1 MEPPSFFNITSITL
15 LWEWSDSNFSQTTS
29 IFLNVLGMSRIS
41 YHLKGCRGGYGVC
54 FHYGVAWLSPSY
66 MSVSNPGKAGNVV
79 WKMCAVM
86 CMWKCVGECVCVYI
100 YREMPTMKGPC
111 KARGPR
117 PLATTSYCF
126 VPHWLGFHYHSGRNN
141 KGLMWMCG
149 LPTQQRPGR
158 PRTDWTELVKP
169 CVCVCVCALVKY

>member
-86 CMWKCVGECVCVYI
+86 CMWKCVGECVCVCI
-100 YREMPTMKGPC
+100 YRERCQPWRGH
-111 KARGPR
+111 ARPGAHVLWP
-117 PLATTSYCF
+117 P
-126 VPHWLGFHYHSGRNN
+126 
-141 KGLMWMCG
+141 
-149 LPTQQRPGR
+149 LPTASCHI
-158 PRTDWTELVKP
+158 DLVSITTVEGTIKGWCG
-169 CVCVCVCALVKY
+169 CVVYRHSRDLDGLGQTGLS